1 MGNMVMAQAAA
12 AEQNTAMADARSA
25 TSAHAYD
32 PRIDFF
38 RGLALV
44 FIFINHI
51 PGNAMTW
58 LTSRA
63 AGLSDAAEVFMFLGG
78 YSAALAYAK
87 LAPSGLRAM
96 FAKALRRAL
105 VLVRTHCW
113 MVAAFMLSAYAFSRG
128 FGLST
133 GYEIYVDG
141 LIAAPLKTIVATP
154 LLSFQ
159 APLLDILPVYI
170 VVLTAVPL
178 MIWLV
183 ARSPIMLL
191 CLSGLL
197 WLFAARFFPLVP
209 TITYDVYWAFN
220 PFCWQFMFAIGL
232 CCGWR
237 GRTGDIGIASSDTRK
252 VLDFVASGCCVF
264 GLMVMISVSTPE
276 LEGPLV
282 TAMRDLY
289 FGLNK
294 QCLDIWRIM
303 DFLTS
308 AYLIARI
315 VSVEAP
321 WLDTR
326 PARWLRTMGMF
337 SLPVFAFSTLLSL
350 YGKMVTESLGST
362 VPIDVL
368 VSVAGIAL
376 MVVFAELLARRG
388 GSSGKRRLPARA
400 KQLPA

>member
-1 MGNMVMAQAAA
+1 MQVNAVREGSTAAP
-12 AEQNTAMADARSA
+12 
-25 TSAHAYD
+25 AYD

-38 RGLALV
+38 RGLALI

-51 PGNAMTW
+51 PNNAMTW

-87 LAPSGLRAM
+87 LSAGGWQAM
-96 FAKALRRAL
+96 FGKAIRRAG
-105 VLVRTHCW
+105 VLIRTHCW
-113 MVAAFMLSAYAFSRG
+113 MVAAFLLSAYVLGRG
-128 FGLST
+128 FGVQT
-133 GYEIYVDG
+133 GYEIYVEG
-141 LIAAPLKTIVATP
+141 FLAAPLKTIIATP

-170 VVLTAVPL
+170 MVLMAVPW

-183 ARSPIMLL
+183 ARSPVTLI

-237 GRTGDIGIASSDTRK
+237 GRSGDLGIGSLETRK
-252 VLDFVASGCCVF
+252 LMDFVASGCCVF
-264 GLMVMISVSTPE
+264 GLMVMISVSSPD
-276 LEGPLV
+276 LQGPLV
-282 TAMRDLY
+282 TQMRDLY

-315 VSVEAP
+315 VSVTAP
-321 WLDTR
+321 WLATQ
-326 PARWLRTMGMF
+326 PARWVRTMGVF
-337 SLPVFAFSTLLSL
+337 SLPVFAFSTVLSL
-350 YGKMVTESLGST
+350 FGKLVTEAFGSG
-362 VPIDVL
+362 VAIDVA
-368 VSVAGIAL
+368 VSLAGIAL
-376 MVVFAELLARRG
+376 MVVFAEQLARRSRTPG
-388 GSSGKRRLPARA
+388 RVRLAA
-400 KQLPA
+400 SAH